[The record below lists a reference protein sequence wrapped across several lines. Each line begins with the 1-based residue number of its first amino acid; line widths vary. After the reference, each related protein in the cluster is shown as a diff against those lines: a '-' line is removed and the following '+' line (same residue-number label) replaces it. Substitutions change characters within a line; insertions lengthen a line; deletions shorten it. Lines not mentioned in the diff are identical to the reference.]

1 MRIFN
6 RFYPPQSSKIVPS
19 VQSVKPK
26 IVSWVFGIMKDMEK
40 EKDPNDIDK
49 QIDDILEGKTS
60 LDGEAKRLKLEELFR
75 RLNKQNE
82 NKMRKIP
89 RGEIID
95 T

>member
-6 RFYPPQSSKIVPS
+6 RFYSPQSSKIVPS
-19 VQSVKPK
+19 AQSVKPK

-49 QIDDILEGKTS
+49 QIDDILEGKTN

>member
-1 MRIFN
+1 MN
-6 RFYPPQSSKIVPS
+6 Y
-19 VQSVKPK
+19 
-26 IVSWVFGIMKDMEK
+26 MEK

-49 QIDDILEGKTS
+49 QIDDILEGKTN

-75 RLNKQNE
+75 RLNEQNE